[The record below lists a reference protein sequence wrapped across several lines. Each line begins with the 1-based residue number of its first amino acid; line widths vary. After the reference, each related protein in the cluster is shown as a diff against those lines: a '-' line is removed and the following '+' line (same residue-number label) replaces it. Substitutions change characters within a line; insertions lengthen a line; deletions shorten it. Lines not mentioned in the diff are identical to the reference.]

1 MSSMNDYSTNNNT
14 PLPLGGVGGGL
25 RVGILGAA
33 GYTGGELIRVL
44 LGHPEAEIVFA
55 NSESNAGNLVSDVHE
70 GLIGETDLRFTSEM
84 PFDQVD
90 VVFFCFGHGKSE
102 QFLKEHTIPANVKI
116 IDMAQDFR
124 IKGDHDYV
132 YGLPEIHKEEIKKA
146 QHLANPG
153 CFATCIQL
161 GLLPAAK
168 MGLIHDDVAVNGIT
182 GSTGAGQK
190 PGATTHFSWRNN
202 NFSIY
207 KQFTHQHLHEICQSL
222 NEVKPADAPFFTSP
236 ISEKQESGVSIDF
249 IPYRGDFARGIFVTE
264 VIKTDCPIDDVVA
277 FYKTFYKDAAFTH
290 YSDKALD
297 LKQVVNTNKALVHCE
312 KIGNKLLITSV
323 IDNLLKGAVGQAVQ
337 NMNIMF
343 GINETAGLRLKASAF

>member
-1 MSSMNDYSTNNNT
+1 M
-14 PLPLGGVGGGL
+14 VK
-25 RVGILGAA
+25 VGILGAA
-33 GYTGGELIRVL
+33 GYTGGELIRL
-44 LGHPEAEIVFA
+44 LINHPEAEIVFA
-55 NSESNAGNLVSDVHE
+55 NSESNAGNKVYDVHE
-70 GLIGETDLRFTSEM
+70 GLLGDTELTFTDEM

-102 QFLKEHTIPANVKI
+102 AFLKEHDIPANVKI

-124 IKGDHDYV
+124 IKGDHDFV
-132 YGLPEIHKEEIKKA
+132 YGLPEIHREEIAKC

-161 GLLPAAK
+161 GLLPLAK
-168 MGLIHDDVAVNGIT
+168 AGLLTRDIAVNAIT

-202 NFSIY
+202 NFSVY
-207 KQFTHQHLHEICQSL
+207 KLFTHQHLHEICQTL
-222 NEVKPADAPFFTSP
+222 NELKPAEAPHVVDTLDEGFEAEG
-236 ISEKQESGVSIDF
+236 ISVDF
-249 IPYRGDFARGIFVTE
+249 IPYRGDFARGIFCTE
-264 VIKTDCPIDDVVA
+264 VVTLSERLVESDLVA
-277 FYKTFYKDAAFTH
+277 LYKNFYEGATFTH

-297 LKQVVNTNKALVHCE
+297 LKQVVNTNKALVHVE
-312 KIGNKLLITSV
+312 VFGKKVVITSM

-343 GINETAGLRLKASAF
+343 GLDEKAGLNLKASAF